1 MVESMR
7 EQLKQWPHVAG
18 AEHAAEREL
27 LVIMAEGID
36 AARES
41 VSAGSAALPLVNACR
56 YVMDALRKLA
66 PRVSED
72 AEDDAMAWED

>member
-41 VSAGSAALPLVNACR
+41 VSAGSAV
-56 YVMDALRKLA
+56 
-66 PRVSED
+66 
-72 AEDDAMAWED
+72 